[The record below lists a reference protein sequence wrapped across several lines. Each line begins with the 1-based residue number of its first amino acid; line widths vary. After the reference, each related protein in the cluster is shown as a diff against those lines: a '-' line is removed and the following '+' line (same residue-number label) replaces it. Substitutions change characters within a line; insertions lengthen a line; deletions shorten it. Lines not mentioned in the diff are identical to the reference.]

1 MTRILPAS
9 LDEAAPTTEAVV
21 TGRKTDHTVNPRRRR
36 RKEPDQ
42 QDRTNISDLDRRN
55 RRVRIGLGILNVV
68 LIGVLIIISAGPLL
82 WLAKAALS
90 TSQDILREP
99 FGWWPSGIQWANL
112 VDAWFKVDVGR
123 YLINTVWIALG
134 TWFFGMLVALTGA
147 YGLSV
152 LKPKY
157 AKIVNGAVLATLFIP
172 GIVSLIAQY
181 VTVLDM
187 PLLHWNL
194 INTFWAV
201 WLPSAANAFNVLLV
215 SRFFDSLPK
224 DVFEAA
230 KIDGAGP
237 IQIFWRIVLPMSK
250 PIIGVTSLITIIGAW
265 KEFLWPL
272 LVLPSPALQP
282 LSVGLYKITASA
294 EMSLLMAGMFISV
307 ILPVVLFLIF
317 QKQFLKSAGQAGAI
331 KG

>member
-1 MTRILPAS
+1 MTDTLVP
-9 LDEAAPTTEAVV
+9 PTTEALV
-21 TGRKTDHTVNPRRRR
+21 TGKNVDRTLAPRRRR
-36 RKEPDQ
+36 RKEDDQ
-42 QDRTNISDLDRRN
+42 QDRTNVSDLERRN
-55 RRVRIGLGILNVV
+55 TRVRVGLILLNT
-68 LIGVLIIISAGPLL
+68 LLIIFLVVISAGPLL

-90 TSQDILREP
+90 TTQDILREP
-99 FGWWPSGIQWANL
+99 WAWWPSGIQWQNL
-112 VDAWFKVDVGR
+112 SDAWFKIDIGK
-123 YLINTVWIALG
+123 YLMNTVWIAAG
-134 TWFFGMLVALTGA
+134 TWFIGMLVALTGA
-147 YGLSV
+147 YGISILQ
-152 LKPKY
+152 PKY
-157 AKIVNGAVLATLFIP
+157 AKVVNAGVLATLFIP
-172 GIVSLIAQY
+172 GVVSLISQY
-181 VTVLDM
+181 VTVLEM

-201 WLPSAANAFNVLLV
+201 WLPSAASAFNVLLIT
-215 SRFFDSLPK
+215 RFFDTLPK

-237 IQIFWRIVLPMSK
+237 FQIFWRIVLPMSK

-272 LVLPSPALQP
+272 LVLPSPDLQP
-282 LSVGLYKITASA
+282 LSVGLYRITASA

-317 QKQFLKSAGQAGAI
+317 QKQFLRSAGQAGAI

>member
-1 MTRILPAS
+1 MTDTLV
-9 LDEAAPTTEAVV
+9 APTTEALV
-21 TGRKTDHTVNPRRRR
+21 TGKNVDRTLAPRRRR
-36 RKEPDQ
+36 RKEDDQ
-42 QDRTNISDLDRRN
+42 QDRTNVSDLERRN
-55 RRVRIGLGILNVV
+55 TRVRVGLILLNA
-68 LIGVLIIISAGPLL
+68 LLIIFLVVISAGPLL

-90 TSQDILREP
+90 TTQDILREP
-99 FGWWPSGIQWANL
+99 WAWWPSGIQWQNL
-112 VDAWFKVDVGR
+112 SDAWFKIDIGK
-123 YLINTVWIALG
+123 YLMNTVWIAAG
-134 TWFFGMLVALTGA
+134 TWFIGMLVALTGA
-147 YGLSV
+147 YGISILQ
-152 LKPKY
+152 PKY
-157 AKIVNGAVLATLFIP
+157 AKVVNAGVLATLFIP
-172 GIVSLIAQY
+172 GVVSLISQY

-201 WLPSAANAFNVLLV
+201 WLPSAASAFNVLLIT
-215 SRFFDSLPK
+215 RFFDTLPK

-237 IQIFWRIVLPMSK
+237 FQIFWRIVLPMSK

-272 LVLPSPALQP
+272 LVLPSPDLQP
-282 LSVGLYKITASA
+282 LSVGLYRITASA

-317 QKQFLKSAGQAGAI
+317 QKQFLRSAGQAGAI

>member
-1 MTRILPAS
+1 MTNTLPDS
-9 LDEAAPTTEAVV
+9 MDQAAPTTEALV
-21 TGRKTDHTVNPRRRR
+21 TARPQDSTKSPGRRH
-36 RKEPDQ
+36 KEKPA
-42 QDRTNISDLDRRN
+42 QDRTNVSELDRRN
-55 RRVRIGLGILNVV
+55 RRVRIGLGILNVG
-68 LIGVLIIISAGPLL
+68 LIVFLIVISAGPLL
-82 WLAKAALS
+82 WLAKSALS

-99 FGWWPSGIQWANL
+99 FGWWPSGIQWHNL
-112 VDAWFKVDVGR
+112 SDAWFKIDIGR
-123 YLINTVWIALG
+123 YLLNTVWIALG

-147 YGLSV
+147 YGLSI
-152 LKPKY
+152 LRPKY
-157 AKIVNGAVLATLFIP
+157 AKVISAGVLATLFIP

-181 VTVLDM
+181 LTVLDM

-201 WLPSAANAFNVLLV
+201 WLPGAASAFNVLLV

-237 IQIFWRIVLPMSK
+237 VQIFWRIVLPMSK

-272 LVLPSPALQP
+272 LVLPKPDVQP
-282 LSVGLYKITASA
+282 LSVGLYKLTASA

-307 ILPVVLFLIF
+307 VLPVILFLIF